1 MQSSVNHAYSL
12 LTNPAT
18 KTAEPSVF
26 SHFLSRFSSLSL
38 PTTFI
43 FISSYSNIPVYSI
56 LLQTNNYYRVQLLL
70 RLLRPAPLAKPRRQF
85 NVRTAGPVVSVLS
98 PLQESL
104 RRFFFVLVSFSLR
117 LLSFSIIFL
126 SSDIYIFTLLKCHFD
141 RSRRPLQIGREIS

>member
-38 PTTFI
+38 STTFL

-56 LLQTNNYYRVQLLL
+56 LLQTNYYYKAQLLL
-70 RLLRPAPLAKPRRQF
+70 RLLRPAPLAKRLI
-85 NVRTAGPVVSVLS
+85 GPGGSSTSGLLDVSVLS
-98 PLQESL
+98 PLQESP
-104 RRFFFVLVSFSLR
+104 RRFFFALVSFSLR
-117 LLSFSIIFL
+117 LLSLYLSIFRYL
-126 SSDIYIFTLLKCHFD
+126 HFC
-141 RSRRPLQIGREIS
+141 PF